1 MYSQVRYNPERQLLL
16 TSCGPVISCKT
27 RVSDF
32 ILLTFIQTF
41 QSFGGRPSVFVAA
54 KYTRDTKSNDAMYV
68 WLENVNSGSFE
79 VCIREFLPFDAKHQD
94 IFVVSNT
101 LFAIYNQPY
110 MVCKAFEGFTL
121 RQRRLF
127 QNIRYLRPPSLS
139 LMLLLLYYFYCFFKS
154 EEAPKMVQNMRKKG
168 RRREIWKKIIIKSK
182 LALKH
187 NLGLN

>member
-1 MYSQVRYNPERQLLL
+1 
-16 TSCGPVISCKT
+16 
-27 RVSDF
+27 
-32 ILLTFIQTF
+32 
-41 QSFGGRPSVFVAA
+41 
-54 KYTRDTKSNDAMYV
+54 
-68 WLENVNSGSFE
+68 
-79 VCIREFLPFDAKHQD
+79 
-94 IFVVSNT
+94 
-101 LFAIYNQPY
+101 

-127 QNIRYLRPPSLS
+127 QNIRHLRPPSLS